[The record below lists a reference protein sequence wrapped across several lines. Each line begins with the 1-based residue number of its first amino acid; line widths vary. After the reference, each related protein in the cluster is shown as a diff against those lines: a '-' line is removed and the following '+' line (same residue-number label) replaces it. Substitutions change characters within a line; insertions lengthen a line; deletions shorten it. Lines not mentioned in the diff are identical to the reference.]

1 MLLSKDLLLEKRT
14 FQTDCL
20 APQVQQTLN
29 LKESEA
35 HRLRTQPIRQTV
47 ETPLP
52 SMTAKQ
58 RVAIVGSGNWGCAI
72 AKIVG
77 QNAQRHNHLEEEVR
91 MWVFEEMVTGRKLT
105 DIINEDHENVKYM
118 PGIKLPRNVIAD
130 ADVVSATKG
139 AHILIFVLPHQFLGS
154 LCMKIRGNTAPDCIA
169 VSLIKGVHFD
179 ETGMVLVSDL
189 IKQVIFCTCFLDSGY
204 DIRNCCT
211 MV

>member
-1 MLLSKDLLLEKRT
+1 MSCASS
-14 FQTDCL
+14 QTNTVKNRVKNQRL
-20 APQVQQTLN
+20 T
-29 LKESEA
+29 K
-35 HRLRTQPIRQTV
+35 LRTPRSTDRKQERIRY
-47 ETPLP
+47 L
-52 SMTAKQ
+52 SMTAKK

-91 MWVFEEMVTGRKLT
+91 MWVFEEMVAGRKLT

-189 IKQVIFCTCFLDSGY
+189 IKQVIFCTCFLDSA
-204 DIRNCCT
+204 I
-211 MV
+211 

>member
-1 MLLSKDLLLEKRT
+1 MDLLGKASFSLSERLK
-14 FQTDCL
+14 
-20 APQVQQTLN
+20 AKQTLERIRGSPSYV
-29 LKESEA
+29 LFSRDSKLE
-35 HRLRTQPIRQTV
+35 RLRS
-47 ETPLP
+47 L
-52 SMTAKQ
+52 SMTAKK

-91 MWVFEEMVTGRKLT
+91 MWVFEEMVAGRKLT

-189 IKQVIFCTCFLDSGY
+189 IKQVTFCTCFLDSAIYHTELCQNGI
-204 DIRNCCT
+204 DFPK
-211 MV
+211 M